1 MSISIFLQ
9 MQEGQFLPLLFII
22 DIRLYFLIILYQTLM
37 WEMMVQVKDVLMP
50 GTTVINNGC
59 VTWRVITD
67 LYNMED
73 TDWIEG

>member
-1 MSISIFLQ
+1 
-9 MQEGQFLPLLFII
+9 MQEGQFPPLLFII

-37 WEMMVQVKDVLMP
+37 WEMMVQVKDALMP
-50 GTTVINNGC
+50 GTAVINNGC

-73 TDWIEG
+73 TDWIES